1 MKVEPKGEVRLIMDN
16 EIVRTKYF
24 NSRQKRKETI
34 EQWTKMVRRLNSNK
48 KEFFISIIYKK

>member
-1 MKVEPKGEVRLIMDN
+1 MDN

-34 EQWTKMVRRLNSNK
+34 EQWTKMVRRLKSNK
-48 KEFFISIIYKK
+48 KEFFISIIHKK

>member
-1 MKVEPKGEVRLIMDN
+1 MKTEPKGEVRLIMDN

-34 EQWTKMVRRLNSNK
+34 EQWTKMVRRLKSNK
-48 KEFFISIIYKK
+48 KEFFISIIHKK

>member
-1 MKVEPKGEVRLIMDN
+1 MKIEPKGVVSLVMDN

>member
-1 MKVEPKGEVRLIMDN
+1 MKIEPKGEVRLIMDN

-34 EQWTKMVRRLNSNK
+34 EQWTKMVNRLKSNK

>member
-1 MKVEPKGEVRLIMDN
+1 MKKEPKGVVSLIMDD

>member
-1 MKVEPKGEVRLIMDN
+1 MQIEPKGEVRLIMDN

-34 EQWTKMVRRLNSNK
+34 EQWTKMVRRLKSNK
-48 KEFFISIIYKK
+48 KEFFISIIHKK